1 VLAVV
6 GTVLIALS
14 VGGLALLA
22 AGPVGEF
29 ASEGPLAMQADE
41 PRATRAGADQPPVT
55 PEPAANPG
63 VEAVGASQLDSAPT
77 SLPPS
82 FRTVLDESFADNRMG
97 WLDNPQS
104 TAWLANGTY
113 RLFAREPRRFV
124 AIAAPLVTP
133 LYDVVVS
140 ATFRKTGGPPGGG
153 YGLIVR
159 DQGPTSREGVNQSGR
174 YYVIEVGD
182 RGQIGMW
189 RREEDQWIE
198 LLPWTPSEA
207 VHPGGESNELEVWA
221 VGQRLAL
228 FVNGVQVASRL
239 DGNLPTG
246 GVGLFV
252 GGDFNEVALER
263 LVVREPAIADAPPSR
278 PVTGAVT
285 GDGRAADS
293 RAPSLSANPTAVPTP
308 TPRPFMPITRLVIP
322 SISLDAPAM
331 TAGLVDKA
339 QGVTWQVPPFVIG
352 HARGTGGA
360 GGPGNAVL
368 VGHVTSL
375 AWGNVFANLHRVR
388 LGDMVRVFSGDQ
400 GYEYRVV
407 DVHTTGRT
415 DVSVVGA
422 TPSPAITLLTCTGLW
437 LPLLDDY
444 AERLVVRGELVP
456 E

>member
-1 VLAVV
+1 
-6 GTVLIALS
+6 VLIALS

-22 AGPVGEF
+22 AGPV
-29 ASEGPLAMQADE
+29 SELANEQPLAIQADE
-41 PRATRAGADQPPVT
+41 SRATLADAGQPLATT
-55 PEPAANPG
+55 PEASVTPG
-63 VEAVGASQLDSAPT
+63 VEPVGGSPVESAPT
-77 SLPPS
+77 ALPPT

-97 WLDNPQS
+97 WPDDPQS
-104 TAWLANGTY
+104 TAWLANGMY
-113 RLFAREPRRFV
+113 RLFARDPKRFV
-124 AIAAPLVTP
+124 AIGAPLVTP
-133 LYDVVVS
+133 VQDVVVT

-159 DQGPTSREGVNQSGR
+159 DQSPTWHEGVNQGGR
-174 YYVIEVGD
+174 YDVIEVGD

-189 RREEDQWIE
+189 RREEDRWTE
-198 LLPWTPSEA
+198 LMPWTPSAA
-207 VHPGGESNELEVWA
+207 VHPGGESNDLEVWA

-263 LVVREPAIADAPPSR
+263 LVVRAPATAETPPSEL
-278 PVTGAVT
+278 GA
-285 GDGRAADS
+285 GDGRAAD
-293 RAPSLSANPTAVPTP
+293 RGAPTVSASPTGLTTP
-308 TPRPFMPITRLVIP
+308 TPRPFMPITRVVIP
-322 SISLDAPAM
+322 SISLDAPAS

-352 HARGTGGA
+352 HARGSGGA

-368 VGHVTSL
+368 VGHVTSR
-375 AWGNVFANLHRVR
+375 AWGNVFVNLHRIQ
-388 LGDMVRVFSGDQ
+388 LGDVVRVFSGVE
-400 GYEYRVV
+400 GYQYRVV
-407 DVHTTGRT
+407 YVHNTSRT

-422 TPSPAITLLTCTGLW
+422 TPTPAITLLTCTGLW
-437 LPLLDDY
+437 LPLLGDY
-444 AERLVVRGELVP
+444 AERLVVRGELVQ